1 MDIYKRLT
9 LCIVLTL
16 CVPICARSFLRP
28 IDKTA
33 PRLTAQWSGDTKNIY
48 TITDS
53 HLEEYPLFVVYN
65 EHYFNQHRLPMTD
78 IPYRYNPNQK
88 VSGACLDQLIEN
100 LLVEIQSGKR
110 KYCDFI
116 LLQDK
121 DFNHKKAAGLAV
133 FRFKDYPFILKL
145 FIETP
150 HSFVDPWIKG
160 FLPVWFFYM
169 AGGGNRHIT
178 GLTRIQNKIV
188 ISNKLSRIPKWAQF
202 VDTPEKWFWTP
213 RDEKWIT
220 LTGYNIGGKEVIT
233 TNIPGTYAIIA
244 EAIEQ
249 SEEKTIFDRHKRKI
263 ALELCNTLDLFIDP
277 HIDNFMIEK
286 GTNKLVIIDTEHFP
300 TLVGLKEKASYKTY
314 VRWYL
319 GLMQKATYD
328 IFFRDKKARKEAQ
341 SKVSELNLFEYC

>member
-1 MDIYKRLT
+1 MNIYKKLS
-9 LCIVLTL
+9 IFIIWA
-16 CVPICARSFLRP
+16 ICDPLYARSTLRP
-28 IDKTA
+28 IDPTI
-33 PRLTAQWSGDTKNIY
+33 PRLTAQWHDSQKEIY

-65 EHYFNQHRLPMTD
+65 EDYFNRYRLPVTE
-78 IPYRYNPNQK
+78 IPYRYDEKKN
-88 VSGACLDQLIEN
+88 VTGACLEKLIEN
-100 LLVEIQSGKR
+100 LIIEIQEGKR
-110 KYCDFI
+110 KYTDFI

-133 FRFKDYPFILKL
+133 FRFKQYPFILKL

-150 HSFVDPWIKG
+150 KSFVSPWMKG
-160 FLPVWFFYM
+160 ILPVWFFYM

-178 GLTRIQNKIV
+178 GLTRIQNKNAIK
-188 ISNKLSRIPKWAQF
+188 SKLQTIPKWATF
-202 VDTPEKWFWTP
+202 VDAPEKWFWTP
-213 RDEKWIT
+213 KNEKWIK
-220 LTGYNIGGKEVIT
+220 LTGYNISGKESIT
-233 TNIPGTYAIIA
+233 ALIPGTYAIIA
-244 EAIEQ
+244 EAIEPSQ
-249 SEEKTIFDRHKRKI
+249 EKTIFDRHRRKI

-286 GTNKLVIIDTEHFP
+286 GSNKLIIIDTEHFP

-328 IFFRDKKARKEAQ
+328 IFFRDKKARKDAQ
-341 SKVSELNLFEYC
+341 FTKSKLNLFD

>member
-1 MDIYKRLT
+1 MDIYKT
-9 LCIVLTL
+9 FILCIVTIL
-16 CVPICARSFLRP
+16 CVPVNARSLLRP
-28 IDKTA
+28 IDKTV
-33 PRLTAQWSGDTKNIY
+33 PRLTAQWSGNKGEIFS
-48 TITDS
+48 ITDS
-53 HLEEYPLFVVYN
+53 HIEEYPLFVVYN
-65 EHYFNQHRLPMTD
+65 EQYFNRHRLPLTD
-78 IPYRYNPNQK
+78 IPYRYNPNLH
-88 VSGACLDQLIEN
+88 VSGACLDTLIEQ
-100 LLVEIQSGKR
+100 LLLEIQSGKR
-110 KYCDFI
+110 KYTDFI

-133 FRFKDYPFILKL
+133 FRFKNFPFVLKL

-150 HSFVDPWIKG
+150 RSFVSPWIKG
-160 FLPVWFFYM
+160 LLPVWFFYM
-169 AGGGNRHIT
+169 AGGGNRHMT
-178 GLTRIQNKIV
+178 GLTRIQNKLV
-188 ISNKLSRIPKWAQF
+188 ISKKLASIPKWAQF

-213 RDEKWIT
+213 KEEKWIT
-220 LTGYNIGGKEVIT
+220 LTGYNIGGKDTIT

-249 SEEKTIFDRHKRKI
+249 SDEVTIFDRHRRKI

-319 GLMQKATYD
+319 GLAHKATYD
-328 IFFRDKKARKEAQ
+328 IFFRNKKARKEAQ
-341 SKVSELNLFEYC
+341 FKKTQLNLFD